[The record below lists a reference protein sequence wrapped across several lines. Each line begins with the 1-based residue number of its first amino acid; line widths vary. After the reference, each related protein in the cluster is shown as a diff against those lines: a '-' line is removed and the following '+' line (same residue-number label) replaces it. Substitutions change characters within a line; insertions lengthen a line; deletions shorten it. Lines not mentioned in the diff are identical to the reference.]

1 MSGSS
6 VSPRSQGWAF
16 LFEPKHWGAAFIIPA
31 QPLRAGWVHSDG
43 DSHWQRTAPSQ
54 HLLLPHHSGQSVIG
68 ARPAQT
74 PSLVTYLISKNR
86 LSAERI
92 HVSGPLRLAADI
104 SASLLTS
111 FPPIPS
117 LFFPCDFSKGEISIW
132 NGKVGLNQILPAG
145 LWWGPAVDCSDQ
157 GHTQWLQ
164 HFFNTVA
171 LSEMSGRAVRSRKN
185 TALKVIQLI
194 FNIEQ
199 KMDTMEEPWKERG
212 FMGSRKKELPYKQL
226 Q

>member
-1 MSGSS
+1 MSQHLSWLETS
-6 VSPRSQGWAF
+6 ITFVSKWPLLVIKCRVCIFPHIKIVFNFPRSPGRAL
-16 LFEPKHWGAAFIIPA
+16 LFEPDLWRAAFIIPS
-31 QPLRAGWVHSDG
+31 QPLRASWVHTDS
-43 DSHWQRTAPSQ
+43 DSHWQRTASSQ
-54 HLLLPHHSGQSVIG
+54 HLLLPHHSGQTSTG

-74 PSLVTYLISKNR
+74 PSLLTYLISKNG

-117 LFFPCDFSKGEISIW
+117 LFVPCDFSKREISIW

-145 LWWGPAVDCSDQ
+145 LWWGPAVGCSDQ

-171 LSEMSGRAVRSRKN
+171 FVTMSGRAVYSCK
-185 TALKVIQLI
+185 TQH
-194 FNIEQ
+194 
-199 KMDTMEEPWKERG
+199 
-212 FMGSRKKELPYKQL
+212 
-226 Q
+226 